1 MAGYKLE
8 THLHTSES
16 SKCAISN
23 AALQVDFYKML
34 GYDGAIITDHF
45 ITGNTA
51 VDRSLP
57 WEVQIEHFYRGFEN
71 ARKRG
76 DEIGFDVY
84 EGLEYNY
91 KGTEFLVLNLP
102 REFWYKNERV
112 CDMHPSEFIPLF
124 QQAGAFVIQ
133 AHPYRQAPYIEEIR
147 LFEGE
152 VDAIEVFNLA
162 NSEMANSR
170 ALELA
175 IRSKKPMTA
184 GSDCHESVGRKAG
197 AGVLLPRRPEGLG
210 EIVDMI
216 RGGSTNVFRSLE
228 EV

>member
-57 WEVQIEHFYRGFEN
+57 WEDQIEHFYRGFEN

-112 CDMHPSEFIPLF
+112 CDMHPSEFIP
-124 QQAGAFVIQ
+124 
-133 AHPYRQAPYIEEIR
+133 
-147 LFEGE
+147 
-152 VDAIEVFNLA
+152 
-162 NSEMANSR
+162 
-170 ALELA
+170 
-175 IRSKKPMTA
+175 
-184 GSDCHESVGRKAG
+184 
-197 AGVLLPRRPEGLG
+197 
-210 EIVDMI
+210 
-216 RGGSTNVFRSLE
+216 
-228 EV
+228 